1 MRITFAASRF
11 SPAEGRSARKR
22 RNETKSIKMEE
33 FIASNQSYNSAVV
46 MTRVRLRWHPYTRM
60 LRIRGRW
67 VKATLHLLHLLHL
80 EGTHPILLIVVE
92 VDGLSRDLC
101 AVPAQ
106 IT

>member
-1 MRITFAASRF
+1 
-11 SPAEGRSARKR
+11 
-22 RNETKSIKMEE
+22 MEE
-33 FIASNQSYNSAVV
+33 FIVSNQSHNSAIVV
-46 MTRVRLRWHPYTRM
+46 TRVRLGLHHHAWM